1 MMSVTTHTHKQPIS
15 VRHGTVT
22 FDDVALVELTAGV
35 IRVDDQMVGG
45 VCPGGIAMI
54 NAECAL
60 RGDDHPAR
68 IGLVEFI

>member
-1 MMSVTTHTHKQPIS
+1 VIDDV

-22 FDDVALVELTAGV
+22 FDNVEPVELTASV

-60 RGDDHPAR
+60 RAVTTPKIRVGYCRWA
-68 IGLVEFI
+68 GQ